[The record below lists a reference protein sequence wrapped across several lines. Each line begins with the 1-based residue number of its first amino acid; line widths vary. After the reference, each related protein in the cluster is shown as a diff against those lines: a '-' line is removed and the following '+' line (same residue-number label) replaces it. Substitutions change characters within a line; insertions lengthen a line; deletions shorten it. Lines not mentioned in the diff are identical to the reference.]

1 MDYVGPECLDE
12 SPTRTLPFVLVKILR
27 ATVRPRGDTVDRTF
41 AASMPTL
48 SESCAKSPTARTT
61 FRSMGTGAVARRAIG
76 RWPSSPKGVGHRW
89 ARQHQGTFCYCVSKV
104 VVAPLH
110 HP

>member
-12 SPTRTLPFVLVKILR
+12 SPTRTLPLVLVKILR
-27 ATVRPRGDTVDRTF
+27 ATVGPRGDTVDRTF

-76 RWPSSPKGVGHRW
+76 RWPSSPKGVGHGGH
-89 ARQHQGTFCYCVSKV
+89 ASTKGPSATV
-104 VVAPLH
+104 
-110 HP
+110 